1 MDDREYRDELLDAS
15 YEAVKLE
22 LENTEK
28 DLEQLKQ
35 RAEKLRTAV
44 GALTELLP
52 ERAREQAQE
61 PTHEQARGLEQV
73 DAVPRFLRDKGD
85 SDASNGRDGSPQ
97 RDSSARS
104 SKPVTEAVRASA

>member
-1 MDDREYRDELLDAS
+1 MGEGEYRDELLDAS

-28 DLEQLKQ
+28 DFEQLKQ
-35 RAEKLRTAV
+35 RAQKLRAAV
-44 GALTELLP
+44 EALTELLP

-73 DAVPRFLRDKGD
+73 DAVPRFLRDKGG
-85 SDASNGRDGSPQ
+85 SDASHGHDGSRHQ
-97 RDSSARS
+97 DSSARS
-104 SKPVTEAVRASA
+104 SKPVTEVVGTSA

>member
-1 MDDREYRDELLDAS
+1 MGDREYRDELLDAS

-28 DLEQLKQ
+28 DLERLKQ
-35 RAEKLRTAV
+35 RAEKLHAAV

-52 ERAREQAQE
+52 ERAREQ
-61 PTHEQARGLEQV
+61 EQTRGQV
-73 DAVPRFLRDKGD
+73 DAVPRFLREKDS
-85 SDASNGRDGSPQ
+85 SDASKGRDGSRH

>member
-1 MDDREYRDELLDAS
+1 MGDREYRDELLDVG

-52 ERAREQAQE
+52 ERAREQ
-61 PTHEQARGLEQV
+61 EQARTRGQV
-73 DAVPRFLRDKGD
+73 DAVPSFLREKGG
-85 SDASNGRDGSPQ
+85 SDLVTTMRDG
-97 RDSSARS
+97 
-104 SKPVTEAVRASA
+104 

>member
-1 MDDREYRDELLDAS
+1 MGDREYRDELLDAS

-28 DLEQLKQ
+28 DLERLKQ
-35 RAEKLRTAV
+35 RAEKLRTAI

-61 PTHEQARGLEQV
+61 QTRGQV
-73 DAVPRFLRDKGD
+73 DAVPRFLREKDG
-85 SDASNGRDGSPQ
+85 SDASKGRDGSRH

>member
-1 MDDREYRDELLDAS
+1 MGEREYRDELLDAS

-28 DLEQLKQ
+28 DLKQLKQ
-35 RAEKLRTAV
+35 RADKLRAAV

-61 PTHEQARGLEQV
+61 QEQEQAPGQV
-73 DAVPRFLRDKGD
+73 DAVPRFLREKDG
-85 SDASNGRDGSPQ
+85 SDASNGRDGSGR